1 MHRRIVSTIQPASA
15 YISLQD
21 CKDHLRLI
29 NTDEDGYIAAIL
41 DAAFDVCENYVGYP
55 IRLTNVQFTSYTW
68 INADLDFPGRFISL
82 DSVKYYAENTNTLT
96 TFASANYASKAHETG
111 LVLRWNDETTL
122 PNTFEDRIDGV
133 QYNTQMGW
141 IPGTLPG
148 AIRAAVLLNLT
159 DLYEERKN
167 AVIGTIQTTLSR
179 GSDFLL
185 NPYKLQ
191 RFV

>member
-1 MHRRIVSTIQPASA
+1 
-15 YISLQD
+15 
-21 CKDHLRLI
+21 
-29 NTDEDGYIAAIL
+29 
-41 DAAFDVCENYVGYP
+41 
-55 IRLTNVQFTSYTW
+55 
-68 INADLDFPGRFISL
+68 L
-82 DSVKYYAENTNTLT
+82 DSIKYYAENTNVLT
-96 TFASANYASKAHETG
+96 IFASSNYAYKAHETG

-122 PNTFEDRIDGV
+122 PNTYEDRIDGV
-133 QYNTQMGW
+133 QYNSQMGW

-167 AVIGTIQTTLSR
+167 ITAGTLGTLSR

>member
-1 MHRRIVSTIQPASA
+1 
-15 YISLQD
+15 
-21 CKDHLRLI
+21 
-29 NTDEDGYIAAIL
+29 
-41 DAAFDVCENYVGYP
+41 
-55 IRLTNVQFTSYTW
+55 
-68 INADLDFPGRFISL
+68 
-82 DSVKYYAENTNTLT
+82 
-96 TFASANYASKAHETG
+96 
-111 LVLRWNDETTL
+111 
-122 PNTFEDRIDGV
+122 
-133 QYNTQMGW
+133 MGW